1 MADGNYIWGALTRL
15 LLEQAEAGPDWG
27 RRVAIG
33 LVPSLAWIGVSI
45 FSIFLIK
52 KHGLM
57 ARMGEKTI
65 SHRDTGHTV
74 YLSFALMVLATNLLA
89 LLAFQYHGHSLWKFV
104 YLTFPGA
111 RSIRAVARFVIVMA
125 LPMAIAFAFVVHTGM
140 QRISQSKNGA
150 SRCGAMATLLILIIF
165 GAVEQLNGDS
175 GQYSISA
182 ENQRLEKLAAR
193 LPRDCSFFYVAAP
206 AGKGDSE
213 SGFDNQNYMHD
224 AMLISILRGIPTVNG
239 RSGSNP
245 PGWLLRDVRSSD
257 YEENV
262 QRWIERHQLKGK
274 VCRLAVDF

>member
-1 MADGNYIWGALTRL
+1 MT
-15 LLEQAEAGPDWG
+15 
-27 RRVAIG
+27 
-33 LVPSLAWIGVSI
+33 
-45 FSIFLIK
+45 
-52 KHGLM
+52 
-57 ARMGEKTI
+57 
-65 SHRDTGHTV
+65 
-74 YLSFALMVLATNLLA
+74 
-89 LLAFQYHGHSLWKFV
+89 
-104 YLTFPGA
+104 
-111 RSIRAVARFVIVMA
+111 
-125 LPMAIAFAFVVHTGM
+125 
-140 QRISQSKNGA
+140 
-150 SRCGAMATLLILIIF
+150 TLLILIIF
-165 GAVEQLNGDS
+165 GTVEQLNGDS

-182 ENQRLEKLAAR
+182 ENLRLEKLAAR

-262 QRWIERHQLKGK
+262 QRWIERNQLKGK